1 MANILLIY
9 GHPKTPTSF
18 NFDLKE
24 KLLFTLKNKGHNVF
38 VRDLYEVNFNP
49 VLSSKDLEM
58 FHNNEIP
65 DDIKREQDFIRSA
78 NIMIFIY
85 PIWWTGLPAI
95 IKGYFDKVFSYGF
108 AYKRRGSEIIGLLND
123 KTAIIIN
130 SHGNSIKT
138 YNEQGMYNAMKLTSD
153 TGIFAFCG
161 FKTIKHLFFGEIT
174 SATSEVRENYIKDAI
189 DQTII
194 TIDAQS
200 I

>member
-58 FHNNEIP
+58 FYNDEIP

-78 NIMIFIY
+78 DIMIFIY
-85 PIWWTGLPAI
+85 PI
-95 IKGYFDKVFSYGF
+95 
-108 AYKRRGSEIIGLLND
+108 
-123 KTAIIIN
+123 
-130 SHGNSIKT
+130 
-138 YNEQGMYNAMKLTSD
+138 
-153 TGIFAFCG
+153 
-161 FKTIKHLFFGEIT
+161 
-174 SATSEVRENYIKDAI
+174 
-189 DQTII
+189 
-194 TIDAQS
+194 
-200 I
+200 